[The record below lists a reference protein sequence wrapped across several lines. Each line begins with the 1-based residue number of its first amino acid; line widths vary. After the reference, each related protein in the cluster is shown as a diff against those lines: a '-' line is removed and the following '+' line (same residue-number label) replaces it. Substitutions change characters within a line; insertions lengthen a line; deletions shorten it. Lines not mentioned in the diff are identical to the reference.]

1 MCNIHTLLLYFLKK
15 LRREVKSCGR
25 CGSRSLI
32 LCIYSLIT
40 VLILQLVGNIRRQ
53 RHFSQLI
60 QDLFENPLIMEL
72 DQTVS
77 LIYNINDLTLQDTV
91 TKSDLCT
98 RTCFFSRLYKTL
110 PDIIFAAFQKQDLD
124 QRSCLFLVTIK
135 TCRDNLGIIDHKTV
149 SLMQVIQYIG
159 KMTMFDTSIFQGQMH
174 QSGRTSVLQRILSDQ
189 FLRQIII
196 KI

>member
-1 MCNIHTLLLYFLKK
+1 
-15 LRREVKSCGR
+15 
-25 CGSRSLI
+25 
-32 LCIYSLIT
+32 
-40 VLILQLVGNIRRQ
+40 
-53 RHFSQLI
+53 
-60 QDLFENPLIMEL
+60 MEL

-135 TCRDNLGIIDHKTV
+135 TCRDNLGIIDHKAV
-149 SLMQVIQYIG
+149 SRFEIIFDLTENV
-159 KMTMFDTSIFQGQMH
+159 MTGCTGFFIKNK
-174 QSGRTSVLQRILSDQ
+174 QSGTGSVFKRILRDQ
-189 FLRQIII
+189 LLRKIII
-196 KI
+196 KITCFQCSYPLFLLSQLNTKFFQTGKNAVHCCCNFSFFQCLILCTEYDRISN